1 MCAARAT
8 GDAAAVDTIAAVATA
23 SGAGGIGIVRLSG
36 PRCGE
41 IARALTG
48 KKIQERIV
56 HFVQFRDDS
65 DAAIDRGLA
74 IWFAAPRSY
83 TGEDVLEL
91 HAHGSPVVLDL
102 LLQRVLRLGARAARP
117 GEFTERAFLNG
128 KLDLVQAEAV
138 ADLIASGSTAAAR
151 AAQRSLEGEF
161 SAAVRALFDALV
173 RLRAWLEAALDFP
186 EEEID
191 FLSAPQLGAGLDVL
205 RLQLADLLA
214 ATRRG
219 VVLRNGLHVVIVGR
233 PNAGKSSLL
242 NALAQSERAIVTAIP
257 GTTRDVLRESVDL
270 DGIALTLVD
279 TAGLRESDD
288 VVEREGIR
296 RARHELTH
304 ADVAVLVTD
313 SAHLD
318 ADHTLLSDCAAGAT
332 RLIVHNKIDLS
343 GESARCER
351 LDARE
356 IHVYASAQRGDGLA
370 ELRAEL
376 ARLAGRGEGSPG
388 TFSARQR
395 HVEALERVAQHLA
408 TTQAVLSDHRAG
420 ELAAEELRLAQRALG
435 ELTGEYSSDD
445 LLGAIFSTFC
455 IGK

>member
-1 MCAARAT
+1 MCAARVR
-8 GDAAAVDTIAAVATA
+8 GDAAAVETIAAVATA
-23 SGAGGIGIVRLSG
+23 PGAGGVGILRLSG
-36 PRCGE
+36 PRCRD
-41 IARALTG
+41 IAQAVTG
-48 KKIQERIV
+48 RKLKERIV
-56 HFVQFRDDS
+56 HFVTFRDGR
-65 DAAIDRGLA
+65 AEAIDRGLA

-102 LLQRVLRLGARAARP
+102 LLRRVLELGARAARP

-161 SAAVRALFDALV
+161 SRAVQELFAMLV

-191 FLSAPQLGAGLDVL
+191 FLSAPQLGADLDTL
-205 RLQLADLLA
+205 RSQLAALLEA
-214 ATRRG
+214 ARRG
-219 VVLRNGLHVVIVGR
+219 VVLRDGLHVVIVGR

-257 GTTRDVLRESVDL
+257 GTTRDVLRESVNL

-279 TAGLRESDD
+279 TAGLRESEDI
-288 VVEREGIR
+288 VEREGMR
-296 RARHELTH
+296 RARHELGH
-304 ADVAVLVTD
+304 ADVAILVTE
-313 SAHLD
+313 SAHLE
-318 ADHTLLSDCAAGAT
+318 ADRALLGDCAPET
-332 RLIVHNKIDLS
+332 THVIVHNKIDLS
-343 GESARCER
+343 GEAPCCEH
-351 LDARE
+351 AATNE
-356 IHVYASAQRGDGLA
+356 VHVYASARSGDGMA
-370 ELRAEL
+370 GLRGEL
-376 ARLAGRGEGSPG
+376 ARLAGRGEGTHGS
-388 TFSARQR
+388 FSARRR
-395 HVEALERVAQHLA
+395 HVEALERVARHLGA
-408 TTQAVLSDHRAG
+408 ADDALRAQRAG